1 MFATN
6 MTEFCIFHFPPGVPA
21 ECLGKLLSKEIV
33 VDGMNMC
40 GPKSTSK
47 A

>member
-1 MFATN
+1 MFETN
-6 MTEFCIFHFPPGVPA
+6 MTEFCIFHFHLVSEV